1 MNPQQQRAR
10 EQRRNNAERRV
21 LRRSRH
27 QNHPAVL
34 HTGQERILLS
44 LRKTVNLV
52 QEKHGGRAVHVTV
65 EQCLIH
71 DCAHILHTRS
81 NRRKLHELT
90 TRRTRNHMRQGG
102 LTRTRR
108 AVENDRGRASRAGVL
123 PRQHAQRRTRSQQ
136 MLLAENLINRARTH
150 THRQRRT
157 RRRTGRV
164 RTRRRGPRGG
174 LLSGRANQ
182 AHAVPVIGQ
191 LKIKEGISHSLTL
204 SFHRLEV
211 GAGCG
216 FSSRREATWVF
227 DGVSI
232 G

>member
-1 MNPQQQRAR
+1 MNPQQERAR

-27 QNHPAVL
+27 QNYPAVL
-34 HTGQERILLS
+34 HAGQECILLS
-44 LRKTVNLV
+44 LRETVNLI
-52 QEKHGGRAVHVTV
+52 QEEHRGRAVHVAV
-65 EQCLIH
+65 QQRLIH
-71 DCAHILHTRS
+71 DRANILHARS
-81 NRRKLHELT
+81 NCRKFHELT
-90 TRRTRNHMRQGG
+90 ARRARNHMRQGG

-108 AVENDRGRASRAGVL
+108 TVQNHRRRASRSGVL
-123 PRQHAQRRTRSQQ
+123 PRQYAQRRTGGQQ
-136 MLLAENLINRARTH
+136 VILAEDLINSARTH

-164 RTRRRGPRGG
+164 STRRRGTRGG

-204 SFHRLEV
+204 SFHRK
-211 GAGCG
+211 
-216 FSSRREATWVF
+216 FRS
-227 DGVSI
+227 
-232 G
+232 